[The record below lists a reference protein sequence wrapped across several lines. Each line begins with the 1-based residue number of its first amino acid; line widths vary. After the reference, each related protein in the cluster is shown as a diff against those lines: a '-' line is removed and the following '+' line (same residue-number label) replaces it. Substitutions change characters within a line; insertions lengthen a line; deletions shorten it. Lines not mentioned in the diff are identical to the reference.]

1 MTVYEKNLKT
11 LAMHYPQM
19 DVLIEDA
26 KKELDQEEH
35 IIEGLSYDERR
46 IVKIRKGDKLYYLNG
61 KRNTEEPAQM
71 WVKGLGKLTK
81 NAPIFMMG
89 VGNYTYLEELIKYAK
104 QRISIVIYEP
114 SLQIFL
120 NFLGQIE
127 LEKWM
132 EKHLLIF
139 FVDGIKG
146 MEQKT
151 MSAVVEP
158 LLRYE
163 LLPFSRNLIV
173 PNYDVIFPEQS
184 LTFMKMIRNIAF
196 HDRINYN
203 THKNFSGVLVRNV
216 LSNLTH
222 ILDAYK
228 TTQLTEV
235 IPRDIPGIVVAA
247 GPSLNKNIQDLKQAK
262 GRSFIVAVD
271 TAIKP
276 LLDAGIVP
284 DMFAIVD
291 GEKPLSLIERDGAKE
306 IPLVGTLCSAM
317 EIFNYHTG
325 MKFLFNEGFQYAERI
340 FFKAKMPIGDVSTG
354 GSVATNIFSLLYKI
368 GLKRIIL
375 VGQDLALTGNKT
387 HADGT
392 FQEKMEELD
401 TSGYL
406 KVEGNCEEEVPTRR
420 DFKMYLDWYD
430 EYIEGCMKHEE
441 GFRVINA
448 TEGGAKIKNTEIM
461 TLKEAVE
468 QECKKVVDIQEC
480 LRQLK
485 PMLDD
490 ENRKWAEGVIRNIP
504 EEFQELSNETKRVK
518 KLYERLDKIC
528 DKRNIDRKEYLSIL
542 KKIRKAINKIEG
554 KDAYQLVSF
563 TLMDAKFIL
572 KNEQFIEEDTFQ
584 EEGKE
589 IARKGILYMES
600 VGKCARLFEEMMN
613 DILKGKEDLWN
624 LAVTSN

>member
-1 MTVYEKNLKT
+1 MTIYEKNLKT
-11 LAMHYPQM
+11 LAAYYPQM
-19 DVLIEDA
+19 DALIEDA
-26 KKELDQEEH
+26 KKGIEREEE
-35 IIEGLSYDERR
+35 IIKEMSYDGER
-46 IVKIRKGDKLYYLNG
+46 ILKIRIGGKVYYLNG

-71 WVKGLGKLTK
+71 WVKGLGKLAK
-81 NAPIFMMG
+81 NAPVFMMG
-89 VGNYTYLEELIKYAK
+89 VGNITYLEELVEHAK
-104 QRISIVIYEP
+104 QRITIVIYEP

-120 NFLGQIE
+120 NFLEWTE
-127 LEKWM
+127 LGKWM
-132 EKHLLIF
+132 EKHLLVF

-146 MEQKT
+146 MDRET
-151 MSAVVEP
+151 MPAVVEP

-163 LLPFSRNLIV
+163 LLPFSRNIIV

-184 LTFMKMIRNIAF
+184 LAFMKTIRNIAF

-203 THKNFSGVLVRNV
+203 THKNFSGVLVKNV
-216 LSNLTH
+216 LSNLTY

-228 TTQLTEV
+228 TTQLIEV

-262 GRSFIVAVD
+262 GKAFIVAVD

-291 GEKPLSLIERDGAKE
+291 GEKPLSLIEREEAKE

-340 FFKAKMPIGDVSTG
+340 FCKAQMPFGDVSTG
-354 GSVATNIFSLLYKI
+354 GSVATQIFSLLYKI

-375 VGQDLALTGNKT
+375 VGQDLALTNNKT

-401 TSGYL
+401 TSGFM
-406 KVEGNCEEEVPTRR
+406 KVEGNYEEEVSTRR
-420 DFKMYLDWYD
+420 DFKMYLDWYN
-430 EYIEGCMKHEE
+430 EHIEGCMKHEKD
-441 GFRVINA
+441 FHVINA

-461 TLKEAVE
+461 TLKEAIDR
-468 QECKKVVDIQEC
+468 ECKKKVNIQEC
-480 LRQLK
+480 LKQLK
-485 PMLDD
+485 PMLNVED
-490 ENRKWAEGVIRNIP
+490 RKWAEGVIKKIP
-504 EEFQELSNETKRVK
+504 EEFKQLSDEAKKIK
-518 KLYERLDKIC
+518 KLYGKLDKVC
-528 DKRNIDRKEYLSIL
+528 DKRKIDQKEYLSIL
-542 KKIRKAINKIEG
+542 KSIRKAVKKVEG
-554 KDAYQLVSF
+554 EAAYQLVSF
-563 TLMDAKFIL
+563 TLMDAQFIL

-584 EEGKE
+584 KEGKE
-589 IARKGILYMES
+589 IARKGILYMEN
-600 VGKCARLFEEMMN
+600 VRKCAHLFEEIMN
-613 DILKGKEDLWN
+613 DFLKEKADLWN
-624 LAVTSN
+624 LEAILS